1 LERKSRRL
9 KSGRNSR
16 AGCSLSCKA
25 ELEAE
30 VGIRDMKVVA
40 VVGRSLMA
48 SYKIEA
54 TRKAGWF
61 EG

>member
-1 LERKSRRL
+1 
-9 KSGRNSR
+9 
-16 AGCSLSCKA
+16 
-25 ELEAE
+25 
-30 VGIRDMKVVA
+30 MKVVA

-61 EG
+61 EGWGQKGWEFERLEVSICRGHLV